1 MVSSSGAMPCSLT
14 TNVVLTYKYVPI
26 VDWVRVVTSKQE
38 LNLFQVSGEPYEIG
52 YQLGEIA
59 RPVFADYMEQSSAW
73 RAVRRWRGD
82 PFVQKLRAA
91 AQVHFPALLAELDGM
106 ASGLGW
112 SAEDVFLWNCRGE
125 LIHHAPDGCTTLAVA
140 ETGTEPNSEAN
151 TNPRFIAHN
160 EDGDPFLRERCA
172 MVDVQPAGKPGFIS
186 FYYPGSLPGHTFAAN
201 RAGIAQAINNLR
213 IRTPRVGVPRMIL
226 ARAVLD
232 ATSLDEALQVLRTV
246 PSASGFHHTLGC
258 AGDARLFSVEATAQ
272 RCSVQRVSR
281 LSGHANHMIHPG
293 CEAEAQIVT
302 DSSRDRQ
309 SRVDALLP
317 ALATPLHSTALLDV
331 LHDRAPSG
339 LPIYRDDPLDP
350 DDENTLATA
359 LFEIGE
365 AGVSMKVF
373 RQQQCALDTFIARS
387 GRDSKH

>member
-1 MVSSSGAMPCSLT
+1 M
-14 TNVVLTYKYVPI
+14 
-26 VDWVRVVTSKQE
+26 TSKHA
-38 LNLFQVSGEPYEIG
+38 LKLFQVGGEPYEIG
-52 YQLGEIA
+52 YRLGEIA

-82 PFVQKLRAA
+82 PFVQKLRDATQA
-91 AQVHFPALLAELDGM
+91 HFPALLTELVGM
-106 ASGLGW
+106 AAGLEW

-125 LIHHAPDGCTTLAVA
+125 LIHNAPDGCTTLAA
-140 ETGTEPNSEAN
+140 SEAA
-151 TNPRFIAHN
+151 TESAAGFIAHN

-172 MVDVQPAGKPGFIS
+172 MVEVQPAGKPGFVS

-213 IRTPRVGVPRMIL
+213 IRTPRVGVPRMIA

-232 ATSLDEALQVLRTV
+232 AASLDEALQILRTV

-258 AGDARLFSVEATAQ
+258 AGDARLFSVEASAQ
-272 RCSVQRVSR
+272 RCSVQSVAR
-281 LSGHANHMIHPG
+281 LSGHANHMIHAG
-293 CEAEAQIVT
+293 CEAEAQIIT

-309 SRVDALLP
+309 QRVDALLRTH
-317 ALATPLHSTALLDV
+317 ATPLKAAALLDV

-339 LPIYRDDPLDP
+339 LPVYRDDPLDP

-359 LFEIGE
+359 LFEIGS
-365 AGVSMKVF
+365 AGVAMKVY
-373 RQQQCALDTFIARS
+373 RQQQCAFDTFIARPVS
-387 GRDSKH
+387 GSDDSDDSDGSDGSDLTSA